1 MVPVYRSTC
10 LHLVVKETGV
20 CRRER
25 ENRRWLSE
33 TDKSPH
39 IKTSFNDFWWLPTV
53 TDKSLLQA
61 CAFWVA
67 KHSGHHWWPGEW
79 RGEAETPTGITR
91 YSDKLVANQTH
102 TNFHTETGQMGI
114 SGFHKQLW
122 SSQKFSKREK
132 KVTMCTC
139 SSFAEVRRRRC
150 RKTRVPTTSKI
161 CCMLITTP
169 WHQWEPVLAEPGIY
183 CQRQKHGNNTT
194 HKHQQAAQSKTLET
208 QHIWKHIFC
217 SRIHRSARPLTF
229 FFYLT
234 ASHSFF
240 SPSFLLLHPFSF
252 CGCLTA
258 PDCFFHTQST
268 LASLCTGSHPLF
280 FLLHFFSLSLL
291 FPVFPV
297 LSPLNRS

>member
-1 MVPVYRSTC
+1 MPQP
-10 LHLVVKETGV
+10 L
-20 CRRER
+20 
-25 ENRRWLSE
+25 
-33 TDKSPH
+33 
-39 IKTSFNDFWWLPTV
+39 
-53 TDKSLLQA
+53 
-61 CAFWVA
+61 WVA
-67 KHSGHHWWPGEW
+67 KRSGRHWWPGEW

-91 YSDKLVANQTH
+91 YSDKLVANQTR

-132 KVTMCTC
+132 KLPCAHV
-139 SSFAEVRRRRC
+139 VLLRRRRC
-150 RKTRVPTTSKI
+150 RKTRVSTTSKI

-183 CQRQKHGNNTT
+183 CQRQKHRNNST

-229 FFYLT
+229 FLSDSLSQLFLSFVSSPSPFLVLRLSNCT
-234 ASHSFF
+234 WLLLSHSIHSSF
-240 SPSFLLLHPFSF
+240 SLHRISSSF
-252 CGCLTA
+252 
-258 PDCFFHTQST
+258 
-268 LASLCTGSHPLF
+268 F

-297 LSPLNRS
+297 FSPLNRS